1 RFGFNSRFIKLASD
15 VISFMPEYVVKRV
28 GAVLK
33 GKGIN
38 LHNSKVLLV
47 GVTYKKDIKDLR
59 KSPALD
65 IIEILRKAKAQ
76 VAYHDPLV
84 PYLKFP
90 NLNLKSLALNK
101 ANLMKFDCTI
111 IATNHSSLDYGLILN
126 NAKSI
131 FDTRNVYIGKANRNI
146 VRL

>member
-1 RFGFNSRFIKLASD
+1 MI
-15 VISFMPEYVVKRV
+15 I
-28 GAVLK
+28 
-33 GKGIN
+33 
-38 LHNSKVLLV
+38 

-65 IIEILRKAKAQ
+65 IIEILKKSKAK

-90 NLNLKSLALNK
+90 NLNLKSLMLNK
-101 ANLMKFDCTI
+101 TTLRKFDCTI
-111 IATNHSSLDYGLILN
+111 IATNHSFIDYGLIL
-126 NAKSI
+126 
-131 FDTRNVYIGKANRNI
+131 YIGKAKGNI